1 MTSFEG
7 VLRRASAFG
16 ADNCHQTEL
25 EIPGPGGNHESPQ
38 SIYSR
43 IVGEDPGLG
52 KDATQLHR
60 TWIQSRRGA
69 IRSLTLELSRATAR
83 VSPGGELVVENSANQ
98 EVGAQNVSAKAE

>member
-1 MTSFEG
+1 MNPPK
-7 VLRRASAFG
+7 AFIR
-16 ADNCHQTEL
+16 EL
-25 EIPGPGGNHESPQ
+25 W
-38 SIYSR
+38 
-43 IVGEDPGLG
+43 VKDPGLG

-60 TWIQSRRGA
+60 TWIQSRRGP